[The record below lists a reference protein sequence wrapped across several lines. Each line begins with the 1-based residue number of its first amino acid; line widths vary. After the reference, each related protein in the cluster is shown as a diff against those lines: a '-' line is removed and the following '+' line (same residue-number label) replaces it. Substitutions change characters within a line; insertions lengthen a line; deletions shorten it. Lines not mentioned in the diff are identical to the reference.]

1 MKTILIILLS
11 IISFF
16 LFLYSIK
23 QSTEI
28 DDLKE
33 EKRRQKVINK
43 NLMDNIDYLCE
54 QNAKK

>member
-33 EKRRQKVINK
+33 ENRRQKVINK